1 MTNQELGNIGEELAC
16 NYLMKEGY
24 RLLHRNWRLKGGC
37 EIDIVAFKD
46 NALHFVEV
54 KTRTSTFSSP
64 LQAVN
69 MEKIRHVSRAAFTY
83 KKYFH
88 HDYDTRIDAIGI
100 VFRSNTD
107 YEIKFIPDVHLNL
120 TDYGY
125 SKRHGY
131 SKR

>member
-1 MTNQELGNIGEELAC
+1 MTNKELGEIGEELAA
-16 NYLMKEGY
+16 NYLMHSGY

-54 KTRTSTFSSP
+54 KTRTTTFADP

-69 MEKIRHVSRAAFTY
+69 MEKIRHVGRAALQY
-83 KKYFH
+83 KRFYGYT
-88 HDYDTRIDAIGI
+88 YDTHIDAIGI
-100 VFRSNTD
+100 VFRSETD
-107 YEIKFIPDVHLNL
+107 YDLHLIPDVHNNM

-125 SKRHGY
+125 SSRRKKK
-131 SKR
+131 S

>member
-1 MTNQELGNIGEELAC
+1 MTNKELGNIGEELAA
-16 NYLMKEGY
+16 NHLMHSGY

-54 KTRTSTFSSP
+54 KTRTTTFTDP

-69 MEKIRHVSRAAFTY
+69 LEKIRHVARAALQY
-83 KKYFH
+83 KRYYGH
-88 HDYDTRIDAIGI
+88 TYDTHIDAIGI
-100 VFRSNTD
+100 VHRSETD
-107 YEIKFIPDVHLNL
+107 YDLHWIPDVHNNM

-125 SKRHGY
+125 SNLPRK
-131 SKR
+131 KV